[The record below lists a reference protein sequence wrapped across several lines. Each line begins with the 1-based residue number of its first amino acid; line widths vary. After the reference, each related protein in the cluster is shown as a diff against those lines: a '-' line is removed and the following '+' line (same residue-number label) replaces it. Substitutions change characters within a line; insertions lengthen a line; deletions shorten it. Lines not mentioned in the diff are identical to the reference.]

1 MFPLNKHIKTFGNLD
16 TFCFG
21 HRYCLFMYKGD
32 RDKCLIELM
41 KRFQK
46 IVKIIYHN
54 SKYQLIVFY
63 EWVWCKKKEFS
74 HEKDDNGCQKN

>member
-1 MFPLNKHIKTFGNLD
+1 MFPLNKHIKTFDNLD
-16 TFCFG
+16 TCYYG
-21 HRYCLFMYKGD
+21 HRYCLLLYKGD

-54 SKYQLIVFY
+54 SKYHLIVFY
-63 EWVWCKKKEFS
+63 EWVWCKKKEFDYDG
-74 HEKDDNGCQKN
+74 EV